1 MLLMDDTNITDNK
14 VKEHLLRIYN
24 SDFFLKENFPEVM
37 NGDLDGL
44 IWAIG
49 ANFINNGPRSQTT
62 FLPLQP
68 FKKWFIKNMKDIKK
82 RPVSTDKISEI
93 LSLSDNPLP
102 ITHERILI
110 PHDTSEHLITLSML
124 NLEFN
129 LKNVVEL
136 GVLFGESTIALAE
149 SVSKING
156 HLWSIDIDE
165 CNKAHEL
172 INKGNL
178 NKFWTFIQG
187 NDLEI
192 GKKWNTPIDHLFLD
206 TYHSE
211 RQVFSEL
218 ELFEPHVKE
227 NGFISFHDTRSFK
240 GVLPAILKYVK
251 TKNMKFRFYNYVN
264 SNGLAVIRKL

>member
-1 MLLMDDTNITDNK
+1 MTQEQEIK
-14 VKEHLLRIYN
+14 KKLLRVYN
-24 SDFFLKENFPEVM
+24 SDTFCQENFPEVK
-37 NGDLDGL
+37 NGDMDGI

-49 ANFINNGPRSQTT
+49 AHFLNNDPDIETKFSS
-62 FLPLQP
+62 LKPY
-68 FKKWFIKNMKDIKK
+68 KDWFVKNMKDIKK

-124 NLEFN
+124 NLEFD
-129 LKNVVEL
+129 LKNVIEL

-165 CNKAHEL
+165 CTKAHEL
-172 INKGNL
+172 INKANL

-187 NDLEI
+187 DDLEI